1 MFRFKKSYIQGFYHT
16 TLLHLEPKSREFTM
30 AQAYSPT
37 PSISS
42 QKVYP
47 TKQIWIQ
54 IIFPPQNKKR
64 LKKKIRFEL
73 NGSKL
78 LSLWKENTHNLKK
91 SWCNFN
97 KIVSEKI
104 RQVQSIETN
113 TIFQKT
119 KHPWLTQHS
128 QFQAITH
135 FPGNNMWVS
144 SIFP

>member
-1 MFRFKKSYIQGFYHT
+1 
-16 TLLHLEPKSREFTM
+16 M

-78 LSLWKENTHNLKK
+78 LSL
-91 SWCNFN
+91 
-97 KIVSEKI
+97 
-104 RQVQSIETN
+104 
-113 TIFQKT
+113 
-119 KHPWLTQHS
+119 
-128 QFQAITH
+128 
-135 FPGNNMWVS
+135 
-144 SIFP
+144 